1 MFLLAPEVSE
11 DTGDQDA
18 LAALQG
24 ISLDTSGTWQST
36 YGCLCL
42 LPQKFLVLIPL
53 EGRRR

>member
-24 ISLDTSGTWQST
+24 IGLDTSGTWQST